1 MLAAQEPAPTARYYV
16 PVNLLLDLGLRALA
30 PAMPDGV
37 PAGSY
42 GDQMPTIAFGTHPET
57 GKLFIQGDLNAGGTG
72 ARPTFDGESA
82 MIIFA
87 GSTARNNPVEVVE
100 SRLPLIRI
108 TRYGLRQ
115 DSGGAGCYRGG
126 LGIERDYHFLLPAFI
141 TFSLERK
148 ATPPWGSGAGRTVP
162 STAWR
167 SPRPTAPCGTCAKPP
182 STPSRPGRSSAS

>member
-1 MLAAQEPAPTARYYV
+1 
-16 PVNLLLDLGLRALA
+16 
-30 PAMPDGV
+30 MPERI

-57 GKLFIQGDLNAGGTG
+57 GGSSSRAISTRAAPA
-72 ARPTFDGESA
+72 ARPAYDGESG

-100 SRLPLIRI
+100 SRIGDHAHPPVRRSARIRAAP
-108 TRYGLRQ
+108 
-115 DSGGAGCYRGG
+115 GGIAGG
-126 LGIERDYHFLLPAFI
+126 LGIERVYEFLAPAFI

-148 ATPPWGSGAGRTVP
+148 VDAARGASGAARTAR

-167 SPRPTAPCGTCAKPP
+167 SPRPTGRCATCARPP
-182 STPSRPGRSSAS
+182 SIRSPRASACGS